1 MLLLLAVVQ
10 NEDAP
15 NLAARLVDQQLRL
28 TQISASGGLFGAGY
42 VALLL
47 GIEDDRYD
55 DVLEAIHATCK
66 TRTRYISPWPAPD
79 PAHVYFTPVEAE
91 VGGAVVFGV
100 PVERFVHIS
109 GQTESEDVAPGR
121 WIEEPITAPQ
131 VEAPTERQTARKRN
145 AMKLMVAIVQS
156 EDADNV
162 VAALLEAGH
171 RLTRINTVGG
181 FLRRGNATL
190 LIGVQAHQVDEIIAL
205 IQAACRPRSEAAP
218 LEKGIPEYAA
228 NVFVLD
234 ASSFVR
240 I

>member
-1 MLLLLAVVQ
+1 MLLLLTIVQ

-15 NLAARLVDQQLRL
+15 GLAARLVEQKLRL
-28 TQISASGGLFGAGY
+28 TQINSSGGLFGTGSA
-42 VALLL
+42 ALLL
-47 GIEDDRYD
+47 GIEEAEFDAVID
-55 DVLEAIHATCK
+55 AIHATCK
-66 TRTRYISPWPAPD
+66 TRTKFVNPWPTPE
-79 PAHVYFTPVEAE
+79 PPHVYFAPVEVE

-109 GQTESEDVAPGR
+109 GGSDAAAA
-121 WIEEPITAPQ
+121 APQ
-131 VEAPTERQTARKRN
+131 ADTPTAQQSEGRRD
-145 AMKLMVAIVQS
+145 AMRLMVAIVRG

-162 VAALLEAGH
+162 IGELLAAGH
-171 RLTRINTVGG
+171 RLTRINTTGG

-190 LIGVQAHQVDEIIAL
+190 LIGVEAQQVDEVIGL

-234 ASSFVR
+234 APYFVR
-240 I
+240 V